1 MVLELPED
9 DPMVVAIVED
19 ALAPHR
25 ERLTPEALA
34 DARELV
40 LLYVTTHPEMVAM
53 IDSLRPRTAVA
64 ASGDVERLDPG
75 ELDTVSRPGLRSG
88 GSR

>member
-9 DPMVVAIVED
+9 DPIVQAIVDD
-19 ALAPHR
+19 ALAAQR
-25 ERLTPEALA
+25 DRLSPEALA

-40 LLYVTTHPEMVAM
+40 LLYVTTHPEMVALV
-53 IDSLRPRTAVA
+53 DSLRPRPVVA
-64 ASGDVERLDPG
+64 SSSDVERLDPG
-75 ELDTVSRPGLRSG
+75 ALDTTPARGLRSG